1 MHLISGSRYL
11 STKAGCK
18 CLGLGEGTGLLGIA
32 AAKIMSWKMTL
43 TDLPSITDNLKR
55 NVVYNCGESVDV
67 KALDWMDP
75 PDDIPLGSF
84 QVIIA
89 SDLFYDPHHPM
100 MVVAML
106 ERYLARDPDA
116 RVVLEFPL
124 RTSHTAEVVDFT
136 SRMEGEFVLE
146 AEGQEIGRDDW
157 DTDIECKWVI
167 YRRK

>member
-1 MHLISGSRYL
+1 M
-11 STKAGCK
+11 
-18 CLGLGEGTGLLGIA
+18 LGIA
-32 AAKIMSWKMTL
+32 AAKTMSWKMTL
-43 TDLPSITDNLKR
+43 TDLPSITDNLRR

-75 PDDIPLGSF
+75 PDDIPPGSF

-89 SDLFYDPHHPM
+89 PHHPK

-124 RTSHTAEVVDFT
+124 RTSHTAEVEDFT

-167 YRRK
+167 YKRK